1 MLTPQEV
8 AEHVF
13 SKASFGGYNMAM
25 VDEFLDQVTADYTT
39 LYKENTTL
47 KAKMKVLADKI
58 EEYRSTEDAMR
69 KTILAAQRMADQ
81 LVTEAEEKKNSIVRD
96 AQEEAEDK
104 IRAIRQEV
112 ANEELRL
119 SAAQN
124 ATTAYIAKLK
134 ELYQHEMEYISGL
147 SQLVASARQPDP
159 VTVAAEEI
167 GSAVEKAVQEDL
179 PEEPQA
185 PAEDQI
191 PLEQLSLY
199 EELKRGPVVHAE
211 EEDEED
217 TKPVPV
223 PDREEDEEEEDD
235 SPTRRIDFGTLKFG
249 KDYEIE

>member
-58 EEYRSTEDAMR
+58 EEYRSTEEAMR

-81 LVTEAEEKKNSIVRD
+81 LVSEAEEKKTSIVRD
-96 AQEEAEDK
+96 AEEEAQDK

-119 SAAQN
+119 TAAQN

-147 SQLVASARQPDP
+147 SNLVAAARQPDP
-159 VTVAAEEI
+159 VAVAAEEI

-179 PEEPQA
+179 PEAPQS
-185 PAEDQI
+185 EDQV

-199 EELKRGPVVHAE
+199 EELKRGPVVHS
-211 EEDEED
+211 EDEED
-217 TKPVPV
+217 TKPMPAREEAKA
-223 PDREEDEEEEDD
+223 PEAREEDD
-235 SPTRRIDFGTLKFG
+235 PTRRIDFGKLKFG